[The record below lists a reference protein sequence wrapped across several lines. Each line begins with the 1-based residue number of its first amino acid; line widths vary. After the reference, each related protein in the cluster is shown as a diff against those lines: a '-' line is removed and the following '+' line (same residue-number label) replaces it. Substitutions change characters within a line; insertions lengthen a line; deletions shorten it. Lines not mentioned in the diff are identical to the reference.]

1 MACNLSPLTTSPT
14 AISTSSLC
22 PSILKRHAP
31 FVARNQSHPN
41 FHTVSCKARND
52 DHQNPSTRRDVLIGL
67 GGLYGAT
74 NLSDP
79 FAYAKPIQPPD
90 IADCSVINEP
100 DPENPT
106 NCCPPLTRKII
117 DFKLPSQ
124 NEPLRIRRPAHLVDD
139 NYIAK
144 YNRAIALMKQLP
156 EDDPR
161 NFTQQANVHC
171 AYCDGGYHQV
181 GMPDLNYQVHFS
193 WLFFPWHRYYL
204 YFYERILGKLI
215 NDPTFALPFWNWD
228 SPQGMQIPA
237 FFADPKSAVY
247 DPLRDKSHQP
257 PKIIDLDF
265 PGVDFPLPDPVQV
278 ASNLNVMYRQVV
290 TAKYPTLFMGRPY
303 RAGDE
308 PEPGAGSLEDV
319 PHTTV
324 HIWTGDADQ
333 PNRENMGVFY
343 AAARDPIFFAHH
355 GNIDRLWEVWKK
367 LPGGKRENFTDP
379 DWLDAAFLFYDEN
392 ANLVRVK
399 IRDCLDTTKLR
410 YGFQDVASP
419 WINARPKRKPNKP
432 KPTVPVDTADPTKPI
447 GLLNKTVS
455 VVVQRPNKK
464 RSKKDKEEAE
474 EVLVIEG
481 IEYRIDLYV
490 KFNVLINDVPDTPG
504 KADDAEFAG
513 TFVNV
518 PHNRN
523 KTVKTSLRLGISEL
537 LEDLEAEDD
546 ESVVVTLV
554 PVTNIGEATIG
565 TLRIE
570 LLKD

>member
-1 MACNLSPLTTSPT
+1 MAYNLSPLTTSPI
-14 AISTSSLC
+14 AISTSYLC
-22 PSILKRHAP
+22 PSILKTHAP
-31 FVARNQSHPN
+31 FVTRNQSHAN
-41 FHTVSCKARND
+41 FPAVSCKARKD

-90 IADCSVINEP
+90 ISDCSVIY
-100 DPENPT
+100 
-106 NCCPPLTRKII
+106 II
-117 DFKLPSQ
+117 DFKLPSP
-124 NEPLRIRRPAHLVDD
+124 NDPLRIRRPAHLVDD
-139 NYIAK
+139 DYIAK
-144 YNRAIALMKQLP
+144 YNKAIALMKQLP

-161 NFTQQANVHC
+161 NITQQANVHC
-171 AYCDGGYHQV
+171 VACDGGYHQA

-215 NDPTFALPFWNWD
+215 DDPTFALPFWNWD

-237 FFADPKSAVY
+237 FFADPTSAVY
-247 DPLRDKSHQP
+247 DPLRDKNHQP

-265 PGVDFPLPDPVQV
+265 SGVDFPLPDPVQ
-278 ASNLNVMYRQVV
+278 MV
-290 TAKYPTLFMGRPY
+290 TANYPTLFLGRPY

-319 PHTTV
+319 PHSTV

-355 GNIDRLWEVWKK
+355 GNIDRLWEVWKR
-367 LPGGKRENFTDP
+367 LPGGKRKNFTDP
-379 DWLDAAFLFYDEN
+379 DWLDTAFLFYDEN

-410 YGFQDVASP
+410 YEFQDVASP
-419 WINARPKRKPNKP
+419 WINARPKPKPNKQKP
-432 KPTVPVDTADPTKPI
+432 KVAVATADPTKPI

-455 VVVQRPNKK
+455 VVVQRPNKR
-464 RSKKDKEEAE
+464 RSTKPKEV
-474 EVLVIEG
+474 EVLVIER
-481 IEYRIDLYV
+481 IEYRIDMYV
-490 KFNVLINDVPDTPG
+490 KFNVLLNDEPDRPG
-504 KADDAEFAG
+504 KPDSAEFAG

-518 PHNRN
+518 PHGRK

-537 LEDLEAEDD
+537 LEDLKAEDD

-554 PVTNIGEATIG
+554 PISNIGRATIG

-570 LLKD
+570 LLND

>member
-1 MACNLSPLTTSPT
+1 MAGNLSPLPTSST

-22 PSILKRHAP
+22 PSILKTHAP
-31 FVARNQSHPN
+31 FVTRNQSHAN
-41 FHTVSCKARND
+41 FPAVSCKARND

-79 FAYAKPIQPPD
+79 FAHAKPIQPPD
-90 IADCSVINEP
+90 ISDCSVINEP

-117 DFKLPSQ
+117 DFKLPSR
-124 NEPLRIRRPAHLVDD
+124 NDPLRIRRPAHLVDD
-139 NYIAK
+139 DYIAK

-215 NDPTFALPFWNWD
+215 DDPTFALPFWNWD

-237 FFADPKSAVY
+237 FFADPTSAVY
-247 DPLRDKSHQP
+247 DPLRDKNHQP

-265 PGVDFPLPDPVQV
+265 PDPVQV
-278 ASNLNVMYRQVV
+278 ASNLNVMYRQMV

-333 PNRENMGVFY
+333 ANRENMGVFY

-367 LPGGKRENFTDP
+367 LPGGKRQNFTDP

-419 WINARPKRKPNKP
+419 GSMLDQNQSQTNKADSAA
-432 KPTVPVDTADPTKPI
+432 VTADQRNNR
-447 GLLNKTVS
+447 LLNKTVS
-455 VVVQRPNKK
+455 VVVQRPNKR
-464 RSKKDKEEAE
+464 RSKKDKEEEE

-481 IEYRIDLYV
+481 IEYRIDMYV
-490 KFNVLINDVPDTPG
+490 KFNVLINDEPDTPG
-504 KADDAEFAG
+504 KTDNAEFAG

-518 PHNRN
+518 PHSRN
-523 KTVKTSLRLGISEL
+523 KTVKTSLRLGITEL

-554 PVTNIGEATIG
+554 PITNIGEATIG

-570 LLKD
+570 LLSD